1 MSGIKEAIL
10 VSTMLMVDSDIPYE
24 AIPAGEDQWQTY
36 SESINKG
43 FGNCNDVVIA
53 MYSVLLQKGVPDE
66 VMALVAGRLKRGRH
80 RGEYHMVLQVE
91 DMILD
96 SLKRKPMEADRYFD
110 RYMDEEFRL
119 NPDGLFVKGKFWM
132 TRDMHPEWN
141 RIQES

>member
-10 VSTMLMVDSDIPYE
+10 LSTMIMVDSDLEYV
-24 AIPAGEDQWQTY
+24 AVPAGEKDIWKTY
-36 SESINKG
+36 SQSIEEG
-43 FGNCNDVVIA
+43 SNCNDVVIA
-53 MYSVLLQKGVPDE
+53 MYTVLLQKGVPDE
-66 VMALVAGRLKRGRH
+66 SMALVAGRLKRGRH

-96 SLKRKPMEADRYFD
+96 SLRRSPMEADRYFD

>member
-10 VSTMLMVDSDIPYE
+10 LSTMIMVDSDIEYVAVPV
-24 AIPAGEDQWQTY
+24 GEKDVWKTY
-36 SESINKG
+36 SQSINEG
-43 FGNCNDVVIA
+43 ANCNDIVIA
-53 MYSVLLQKGVPDE
+53 MYTVLLGKGVPDE
-66 VMALVAGRLKRGRH
+66 AMALVAGRLKRGRH

-96 SLKRKPMEADRYFD
+96 SLRRSPMEANRYFD